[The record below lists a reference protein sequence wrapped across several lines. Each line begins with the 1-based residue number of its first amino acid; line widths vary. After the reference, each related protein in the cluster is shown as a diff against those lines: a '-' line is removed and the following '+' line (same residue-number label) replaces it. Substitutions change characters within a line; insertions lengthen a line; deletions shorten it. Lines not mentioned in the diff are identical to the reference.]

1 MMKLRRKRVAA
12 LVMAAGLGI
21 LSTMGGGMTVFV
33 DTYAAGTTVI
43 SSGQEFASYASSN
56 SIEKCDV

>member
-1 MMKLRRKRVAA
+1 MKLRRKRVAA

-21 LSTMGGGMTVFV
+21 LSAMGGGMTVFV

>member
-12 LVMAAGLGI
+12 LVMAEGLGI
-21 LSTMGGGMTVFV
+21 LSIMGGGMTVFA

-43 SSGQEFASYASSN
+43 SSGQEFASYASSS

>member
-21 LSTMGGGMTVFV
+21 LSAMGGGMTVFA

-43 SSGQEFASYASSN
+43 SSGQEFASYASSG

>member
-1 MMKLRRKRVAA
+1 MAG

-21 LSTMGGGMTVFV
+21 LSAMGGGMTVFA

-43 SSGQEFASYASSN
+43 SSGQEFASYASSG

>member
-1 MMKLRRKRVAA
+1 MKLRRKRVAG

-21 LSTMGGGMTVFV
+21 LSAMGGGMTVFA

-43 SSGQEFASYASSN
+43 SSGQEFASYASSS

>member
-1 MMKLRRKRVAA
+1 MWRKDNEITKEKSGSACD
-12 LVMAAGLGI
+12 
-21 LSTMGGGMTVFV
+21 GGMTVFV